1 MKKTF
6 SSKDYFY
13 ILRLLRLYANGV
25 FRSIDKNF
33 HPEITILIFTVGGHH
48 DYFKLSAIPNYSKHD
63 IQMNEELNLEEFFK
77 NNVDFEKEIVHGDNF
92 KNQILENLKQRDSNR
107 KYYLSDF
114 IFLSDSV
121 YTVVTDFD
129 KKVIDVHKK
138 LKKHTASF
146 VESLIKEY
154 IKDLSRFLVQYSTSD
169 LSKPVS
175 YARTIQFAG
184 EWFTT
189 VLGCSIK
196 DTIYRK
202 LNVISSLN
210 YEGEEGKGK
219 ILFTDTEYLIGK
231 KVHPDIEFKIKFG
244 LKVPISLY
252 RAIRK
257 LLELAKGDYYLLS
270 DTKYIYGLGTL
281 NSNYDKKQENI
292 FVVKFLKHYTW
303 ELRHGND
310 RLMLVSHENPSLSRE
325 RLPLSVFAHDLEKT
339 FGELE
344 EIAIHRLYD
353 IVHAATM
360 QKKGT
365 LVVISDH
372 AREEAQRLKNQCLI
386 IEPTLITQE
395 IVGALSSIDG
405 AILVDENAKGHAI
418 GVILD
423 GYASTHGTVTRGARY
438 NSSIRYV
445 ETMAIKS
452 KDAHKCIA
460 IVVSEDGMINI
471 ISKSFFSKRDR

>member
-6 SSKDYFY
+6 GSKDYFY

-25 FRSIDKNF
+25 FRSIDKDF
-33 HPEITILIFTVGGHH
+33 HPEITILIFTVGVNH
-48 DYFKLSAIPNYSKHD
+48 DLFKLSSIPNYNNNNDK
-63 IQMNEELNLEEFFK
+63 LNQEFVFEKLFK
-77 NNVDFEKEIVHGDNF
+77 ESVDFDREIIRGNDFHELILNKMSQ
-92 KNQILENLKQRDSNR
+92 KNSDRI
-107 KYYLSDF
+107 YYLSEF
-114 IFLSDSV
+114 IFQSETV

-129 KKVIDVHKK
+129 KSVVNGHRK
-138 LKKHTASF
+138 LNNHIASF
-146 VESLIKEY
+146 VDSLITEY
-154 IKDLSRFLVQYSTSD
+154 NKDLSRFLVQYSSSD

-175 YARTIQFAG
+175 YSRTIQFAG

-189 VLGCSIK
+189 ILGCSIK

-219 ILFTDTEYLIGK
+219 ILFTDTSYLIEDK
-231 KVHPDIEFKIKFG
+231 IHPDIEYKIRFG
-244 LKVPISLY
+244 VKVPISLY

-270 DTKYIYGLGTL
+270 DTKYIYGMGKL
-281 NSNYDKKQENI
+281 NSNYDKKREDI

-310 RLMLVSHENPSLSRE
+310 RLMLVSHENPSLSSE
-325 RLPLSVFAHDLEKT
+325 KLPLSVFAHELEKT

-344 EIAIHRLYD
+344 ELAIHRLYD
-353 IVHAATM
+353 IVHAATL

-372 AREEAQRLKNQCLI
+372 ARQEAQRLKNQCLI
-386 IEPTLITQE
+386 IQPTIITQE
-395 IVGALSSIDG
+395 IVAALSSIDG
-405 AILVDENAKGHAI
+405 AILVDEEAKGHAI

-445 ETMAIKS
+445 ETMAIRNKEN
-452 KDAHKCIA
+452 HKCMA

-471 ISKSFFSKRDR
+471 INKSFFSKRDR